1 LTLIT
6 GGARSGKSVFAE
18 KLAAKSQL
26 PVIYLATMEEVQ
38 SDPEAAERIRR
49 HRERRPREWKTIERA
64 RRVHEVVDEFSA
76 DQSVCIFDC
85 ISLYVSNIL
94 LDGYSEDPLAMQLL
108 EKETADAAAK
118 LLTAIASKPNVH
130 FIMVTN
136 EVGAGIVPENG
147 LARLYRDLLGV
158 TNQIFAQAAHE
169 VWLSAV
175 GLQLKLKP
183 Q

>member
-1 LTLIT
+1 
-6 GGARSGKSVFAE
+6 
-18 KLAAKSQL
+18 
-26 PVIYLATMEEVQ
+26 
-38 SDPEAAERIRR
+38 
-49 HRERRPREWKTIERA
+49 
-64 RRVHEVVDEFSA
+64 
-76 DQSVCIFDC
+76 
-85 ISLYVSNIL
+85 
-94 LDGYSEDPLAMQLL
+94 MQLL